1 MENYEIWKD
10 IKGYDGYQVS
20 NLGRV
25 WSVRSQSYLK
35 GGINHRGYCSVQMR
49 ANNGKYKR
57 EYIHRLV
64 ALTFIPNPI
73 GYPQVN
79 HKDENKLNNTV
90 ENLEWCSPTYNNNY
104 GTKIQ
109 RQTQN
114 HNYPK
119 LGQHPAAR
127 KVQCIEL
134 DIIYDC
140 AKSASLALGIDN
152 SDIGKVCKGKL
163 KTAGGYHWRYA
174 DD

>member
-1 MENYEIWKD
+1 MFKKLKINSNYSIDENGNIRNDKRGTLVSQWVSKQG
-10 IKGYDGYQVS
+10 KGYYCVS
-20 NLGRV
+20 LYFGHKKQGNFGV
-25 WSVRSQSYLK
+25 
-35 GGINHRGYCSVQMR
+35 
-49 ANNGKYKR
+49 
-57 EYIHRLV
+57 HRLL
-64 ALTFIPNPI
+64 AQAFIPNPNN
-73 GYPQVN
+73 YDEVN
-79 HKDENKLNNTV
+79 HIDGNTKNNALT
-90 ENLEWCSPTYNNNY
+90 NLEWCSHIYNNNY

-152 SDIGKVCKGKL
+152 SDIGKACKGKL